1 MRIHQKGSIRF
12 VELFA
17 GIGGFRL
24 ALEQQGMKCVWANDI
39 DESACEV
46 YRSQWND
53 KTLHEGDINEINPKE
68 IPDHDLMV
76 GGFPCQP
83 FSFAGSQRGFDDTR
97 GTLFFSIARILR
109 EKRPKGFIFENV
121 KGILSNDSGKTFL
134 KILSTLDE
142 LGYDV
147 EWRVLN
153 SKDFGVP
160 QNRERVYITGHL
172 RAEYSLERAAPR
184 RAG

>member
-1 MRIHQKGSIRF
+1 MANGTAKPIRF

-24 ALEQQGMKCVWANDI
+24 ALEGQGMKCVWANDF
-39 DESACEV
+39 EAAACKV

-53 KTLHEGDINEINPKE
+53 GTMHEGDINEVDPKQ
-68 IPDHDLMV
+68 IPDHELLV
-76 GGFPCQP
+76 AGFPCQP
-83 FSFAGSQRGFDDTR
+83 FSFAGSQRGFADTR
-97 GTLFFSIARILR
+97 GTLFYSIARIIK
-109 EKRPKGFIFENV
+109 EKKPASFIFENV
-121 KGILSNDSGKTFL
+121 KGLLSNDNGKTFL
-134 KILSTLDE
+134 TILSTMDE

-147 EWRVLN
+147 EWRVFN

-172 RAEYSLERAAPR
+172 RAAVALERTATR

>member
-1 MRIHQKGSIRF
+1 MTF

-24 ALEQQGMKCVWANDI
+24 ALEKQGMKCVWANDI
-39 DESACEV
+39 DPSAATVYESK
-46 YRSQWND
+46 WKD
-53 KTLHEGDINEINPKE
+53 GTFHKGDIDEVNPKT
-68 IPDHDLMV
+68 IPNHDLLV

-83 FSFAGSQRGFDDTR
+83 FSFAGNQRGFADTR
-97 GTLFFSIARILR
+97 GTLFFTITKIIR
-109 EKRPKGFIFENV
+109 EKRPKCLFFENV
-121 KGILSNDSGKTFL
+121 KGLLSNDSGRTFL
-134 KILSTLDE
+134 TILRALDE

-160 QNRERVYITGHL
+160 QNRERVYITGYL
-172 RAEYSLERAAPR
+172 RDGETLERCSTR

>member
-1 MRIHQKGSIRF
+1 MSIQF

-24 ALEQQGMKCVWANDI
+24 ALENQGMKCIWANDI
-39 DESACEV
+39 DSTACEV
-46 YRSQWND
+46 YRSRWND
-53 KTLHEGDINEINPKE
+53 GTLYEGDINEINPE
-68 IPDHDLMV
+68 AIPDHELLV

-83 FSFAGSQRGFDDTR
+83 FSFAGSQRGFNDTR

-109 EKRPKGFIFENV
+109 AKRPRCFIFENV

-134 KILSTLDE
+134 TILSTLDE

-153 SKDFGVP
+153 SKNFGVP
-160 QNRERVYITGHL
+160 QNRERVYITGHI
-172 RAEYSLERAAPR
+172 RKEHAMARSSSR

>member
-1 MRIHQKGSIRF
+1 MRNQVSNSVRF

-24 ALEQQGMKCVWANDI
+24 ALEKQGMQCVWANDI
-39 DESACEV
+39 DPFACTV

-53 KTLHEGDINEINPKE
+53 GTLHEGDINEVDPFT
-68 IPDHDLMV
+68 IPDHELLV

-109 EKRPKGFIFENV
+109 EKKSTSFIFENV

-134 KILSTLDE
+134 TILGTLDE

-160 QNRERVYITGHL
+160 QNRERVYITGH
-172 RAEYSLERAAPR
+172 R
-184 RAG
+184 RAKHTMERSSTSRAG